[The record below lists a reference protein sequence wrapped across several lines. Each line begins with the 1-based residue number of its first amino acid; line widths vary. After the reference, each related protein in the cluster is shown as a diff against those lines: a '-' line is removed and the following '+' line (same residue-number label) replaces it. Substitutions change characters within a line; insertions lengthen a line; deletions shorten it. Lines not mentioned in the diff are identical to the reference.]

1 MFNDEQGGDRTLF
14 TPLSLPLIHHLSL
27 FRSFPSFLALFSDR
41 D

>member
-1 MFNDEQGGDRTLF
+1 MTNREGTEHFHPL
-14 TPLSLPLIHHLSL
+14 LSLPRIHHLSL